1 MTSDQLAKSI
11 IQGLTQGGEGALEG
25 TLAAIL
31 PMLWLAVLALHLAR
45 PYMLGATGKFSLR
58 LAADIWWILYVGLRD
73 VLIAVTF
80 LMSFMFLFPDVVLAN
95 DLPIGGSLATAC
107 LFGVLLV
114 KLVAD
119 ADDDRRA
126 FQLVS
131 VLLGAGATLYIVP
144 TLAGVQLDA
153 LQLGS
158 PWHGI
163 ATGLITSSNP
173 WLAMALLWIS
183 LAGIGLMGLAAVW
196 YNLRAPAAKVTR
208 DRHRLLS
215 NPQSPAGGLQPK
227 DMHQ

>member
-1 MTSDQLAKSI
+1 MTPDQLAKAI
-11 IQGLTQGGEGALEG
+11 IQGILGGGEGALEG

-58 LAADIWWILYVGLRD
+58 LAADIWWVLYVGLRD

-95 DLPIGGSLATAC
+95 NLPLGGSLATAC

-131 VLLGAGATLYIVP
+131 VLLAAGATLFIVP
-144 TLAGVQLDA
+144 TLVGVQLNA

-158 PWHGI
+158 PWDDI
-163 ATGLITSSNP
+163 ARGLITANNP
-173 WLAMALLWIS
+173 WLTMALLWIS
-183 LAGIGLMGLAAVW
+183 LVAIGLMGLVAVW

-208 DRHRLLS
+208 ERHPLLS

-227 DMHQ
+227 ETHQ

>member
-1 MTSDQLAKSI
+1 MTPDQLAKAI
-11 IQGLTQGGEGALEG
+11 IQGLLQGGEGALEG

-31 PMLWLAVLALHLAR
+31 PMLWLAVVALHLGR

-58 LAADIWWILYVGLRD
+58 LAADIWWVMYVGLRD

-80 LMSFMFLFPDVVLAN
+80 LMSFMFLFPDVVLA
-95 DLPIGGSLATAC
+95 DKLPIGGSLATAC

-119 ADDDRRA
+119 ADDDPRA

-131 VLLGAGATLYIVP
+131 FLLAAGATLYIVP

-158 PWHGI
+158 PWDGI
-163 ATGLITSSNP
+163 ATGLITANMP
-173 WLAMALLWIS
+173 WLAMAFLWIS
-183 LAGIGLMGLAAVW
+183 LAAIGVMGLAAVW
-196 YNLRAPAAKVTR
+196 YNLRAPVAKRSR
-208 DRHRLLS
+208 DLVLPL
-215 NPQSPAGGLQPK
+215 NDPQPSGLRPR
-227 DMHQ
+227 DVH